1 MIQAPANDTTNALTG
16 VTMRRLNRAL
26 KFGLDY
32 ALTVPTLILIAP
44 LLLIIAAL
52 IKLDSPGP
60 VFYRRRVVGRRGR
73 EFDAYKFRT
82 MHIDGEDRLI
92 ANREQWMEVLTGSVD
107 SDPRLTRVGRFLR
120 RYGLDELPR
129 LFNVLNRTM
138 SLVGP
143 RMMTRAEMLKF
154 GHRVDGYSRVLPG
167 MTGLWQVNG
176 HSRRI
181 EDRIELET
189 RYIRNWSILM
199 DVQILIQS
207 VIVAFTVGA

>member
-1 MIQAPANDTTNALTG
+1 MCSAATLPAVNIG
-16 VTMRRLNRAL
+16 RMNRWL
-26 KFGLDY
+26 KLGLDY
-32 ALTVPTLILIAP
+32 ALTIPTLLLISP
-44 LLLIIAAL
+44 LLLVIAAL
-52 IKLDSPGP
+52 IRLDSPGP
-60 VFYRRRVVGRRGR
+60 VFYRRRVVGRNGR

-82 MHIDGEDRLI
+82 MYVDSDDKLI
-92 ANREQWMEVLTGSVD
+92 ASREQWMEVLNGPVD

-189 RYIRNWSILM
+189 RYIHNWSILM
-199 DVQILIQS
+199 DVQILIRS
-207 VIVAFTVGA
+207 VIVAFTVEA